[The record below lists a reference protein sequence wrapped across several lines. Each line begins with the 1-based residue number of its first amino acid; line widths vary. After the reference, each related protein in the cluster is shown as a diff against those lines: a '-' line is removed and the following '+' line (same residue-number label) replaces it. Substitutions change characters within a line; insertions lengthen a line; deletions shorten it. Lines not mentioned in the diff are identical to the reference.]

1 MKKRKAFILLIAAL
15 AMIVSGAM
23 LGCSGKPEIVFA
35 DEGTNLTYVSDGD
48 YYFADFGTPVV
59 LPKTEVRKGETVLDA
74 TVDIVVTDNGDR
86 RVPLMGLA
94 FSPAKNAEYKIVFSS
109 EGSGAASKTIS
120 VRCAD
125 VKGPSATFGTV
136 RTGAVAG
143 DVISLPKF
151 MLDDPSGVDETKT
164 SVSVSGPSGTVS
176 ISTSDGEKQSVTA
189 VTGEETFT
197 VTEIGKYVISIK
209 TADKLGNEKIH
220 TIDVIATE
228 AYVDEDAPE
237 TTLFAFD
244 DRGYE
249 RLVYLDEGEANFA
262 VATSDLPAGGKTDG
276 MLKIDVPEDKSARL
290 FFNGFKNI
298 NADTD
303 NVGEIRF
310 NIYSTGILADFTVY
324 GADGKTVLLTKK
336 YRRAGWNEFSFN
348 ARTVL
353 GWTGE
358 FEDFYISFACEDAVS
373 VYIDEIGYEKL
384 FKDTVLGENVLA
396 DFDEAGYI
404 GLVSQNGYSNTAQF
418 EIVQKADVAA
428 EIAGGMTGGA
438 LKVTAD
444 ASMEGF
450 KVLFDKPVAVSDL
463 GSLTVRMYFD
473 KNADLGRIYENS
485 RWGFITE
492 KGAETGAMWGDRF
505 SGVVPREGWFD
516 YRFSGANVTRLIS
529 AKGGASAI
537 GFYFAFVET
546 SSFKTDF
553 YVDEISYT
561 DKYDPTSDVDYKP
574 FDDGKQLYKIIET
587 DADFGILDNIGT
599 TNLTHPAAYPSVS
612 RGEYG
617 GAPALAF
624 AKNSAYVGAIY
635 TLPQVLT
642 FYNDKGVMDKG
653 SLWTAIAFE
662 GSEYQKAS
670 ARISFVGGNDSFT
683 FGSFG
688 AGINYLPVPF
698 ESIMSAGVNSI
709 GGINLGV
716 SGGAYKFLGF
726 YYDLAVTE
734 ALPETGTTE
743 VYNGETITKI
753 ADTVG
758 DKYLAAFRRSGYT
771 DKTGSYSV
779 LPAIASAENGE
790 KLTFAAGRNAGAEF
804 TIKDFRLGS
813 KNGSRV
819 GNRLYIEVDFPA
831 AATGT
836 LTYGVK
842 TANGKYVTAEI
853 SDPTAGAHKLELF
866 VPDILDVNYFMRSV
880 LFAGS
885 FETETAFTVRK
896 IYIDEYRELLGTPAA
911 ALRGGESGA
920 SIVWNAVEGA
930 TKYAVTNSGGTTE
943 EIAATSI
950 KVTQAGLYTVQALS
964 DTLYSKKS
972 TVYGEP
978 NYGKLDLT
986 AGGYILGEFDAKG
999 ADRNWTAYVGPVPW
1013 GTNQTPI
1020 IGTGSATNGTMT
1032 AQGVTV
1038 KALDDANWAAA
1049 YYALPETVK
1058 VRDAYTIGFNI
1069 LTPDPWGNCQFNNE
1083 IFGVRIG
1090 GVYYFAG
1097 AGNAFWRSGSKKGSE
1112 IVFGAEKDFTANYI
1126 GNSNSPVMRVQIVI
1140 SALGLP
1146 AGSENA
1152 EIEGVFYGLK
1162 KANTVYVDSIF
1173 YTVDG
1178 GNAEIKYDG
1187 APVKDKYYTNETF
1200 DFTRF
1205 TAAVNGGT
1213 QSAFKFTATK
1223 DGQPFAI
1230 PSGETTLEAGE
1241 YTITAIDRASA
1252 VAGSGLVS
1260 FTVAPPQ
1267 SGTLAVSYGKA
1278 DIFVNETF
1286 DMSALAVT
1294 GGKEGMTYEYVI
1306 TLPSGDTAQ
1315 LTDGY
1320 ALASGGKYTVTV
1332 TGRLRGY
1339 VYVGS
1344 CEITVASAQTVELS
1358 IPYGGATELS
1368 TGDTLNKS
1376 DFTPSFVG
1384 ETRSY
1389 NLVIEYNGTQT
1400 DFSSDSFA
1408 LADSGVYKVIAI
1420 VTERG
1425 FEGSAEITLTVYTS
1439 VADLAIE
1446 RNGIAITAFTTS
1458 KDKTYD
1464 LTKFAATSSV
1474 AGASDG
1480 VKWTISDGTAV
1491 TPLDMT
1497 NKSFAFGKNGTF
1509 TIKAAPDE
1517 TLYFKGNA
1525 AEIVVT
1531 VEDIKFN
1538 VADGDKTILAD
1549 FSNEGYNLK
1558 FTNVTADFGTFY
1570 EKSALRFKTS
1580 VAWNENGV
1588 KYTFPQA
1595 ITLKRGDKLVVEY
1608 YKDVTNKDHVMY
1620 ANFASKSSI
1629 FSVSLNKTWFGGT
1642 VFFATSDFALD
1653 SILIN
1658 YNTANAVGAI
1668 SRIFIEKADLS
1679 DLPDGE
1685 TLVTGGIKRNTADWG
1700 RDTDTVPLQSPV
1712 TLTRNSIIG
1721 IKFRT
1726 KTTENLYIGINDLL
1740 GTKNGELASLG
1751 IGVLSAPTV
1760 VSVALSDTKF
1770 DKLFASSDTVEMETL
1785 RLGSYEDGQ
1794 ASKLLDVEW
1803 VSVRNIDYDN
1813 TVLIRNT
1820 RWSATAGTIY
1830 GQTGTGTWPT
1840 DILGGN
1846 TRTIN
1851 KNGKLLFCINTST
1864 NDSVTV
1870 YPNEANPGVN
1880 GYSIKRE
1887 ERGYAVVEIDISA
1900 VEKWAASFDENGE
1913 LTLTKL
1919 IIQLAPSSTN
1929 PNKVSINWIAYVPPA
1944 TE

>member
-59 LPKTEVRKGETVLDA
+59 LPKTQVRKGETVLDA
-74 TVDIVVTDNGDR
+74 TVDIVVTDSGDR

-94 FSPAKNAEYKIVFSS
+94 FSPAKNAKYKIVFSS

-164 SVSVSGPSGTVS
+164 SVSVSGPSGAVA
-176 ISTSDGEKQSVTA
+176 ISTPDGEKQSVTA

-262 VATSDLPAGGKTDG
+262 VATSDLPSGGKTDG

-358 FEDFYISFACEDAVS
+358 FEDCYISFACEDAVS
-373 VYIDEIGYEKL
+373 VYIDEISYEKL

-428 EIAGGMTGGA
+428 EISGGMTGGA

-450 KVLFDKPVAVSDL
+450 KVLFDKPVAVSEL

-473 KNADLGRIYENS
+473 KNADLDRIYENS

-516 YRFSGANVTRLIS
+516 YRFSGANVMRLIS

-612 RGEYG
+612 CGEYD
-617 GAPALAF
+617 GAPALGF

-642 FYNDKGVMDKG
+642 FYNDKGVMDKS

-670 ARISFVGGNDSFT
+670 ARISFVGGNASFR

-698 ESIMSAGVNSI
+698 DSIMSAGVNSI
-709 GGINLGV
+709 GGISLGV

-734 ALPETGTTE
+734 ALPETRTTE

-790 KLTFAAGRNAGAEF
+790 KLTFAAGTNAGAEF

-866 VPDILDVNYFMRSV
+866 VPDILDVSYFMRSV

-911 ALRGGESGA
+911 VLRGGESGA

-930 TKYAVTNSGGTTE
+930 TKYAVTNPGGTTE
-943 EIAATSI
+943 EITDTSI
-950 KVTQAGLYTVQALS
+950 KVAQAGLYTVQALS
-964 DTLYSKKS
+964 DTLYGNEA
-972 TVYGEP
+972 TIYGEP

-999 ADRNWTAYVGPVPW
+999 ADRNWTTYVGPVPW

-1058 VRDAYTIGFNI
+1058 VGDAYTIGFNVF
-1069 LTPDPWGNCQFNNE
+1069 TACKDNWGNCQFNNE

-1090 GVYYFAG
+1090 GVNYLA
-1097 AGNAFWRSGSKKGSE
+1097 AKGNAFWRKGTKRGSE
-1112 IVFGAEKDFTANYI
+1112 IVYSAETDFTTNYI

-1162 KANTVYVDSIF
+1162 KKNTVYVDSIF

-1178 GNAEIKYDG
+1178 GTAEIKYDG

-1241 YTITAIDRASA
+1241 YTINATDRASA
-1252 VAGSGLVS
+1252 IAGSGSVS

-1278 DIFVNETF
+1278 DVFVNETF
-1286 DMSALAVT
+1286 DMNLLEVS
-1294 GGKEGMTYEYVI
+1294 GGKEGMTYDYVI
-1306 TLPSGDTAQ
+1306 TLPSGVTAS

-1320 ALASGGKYTVTV
+1320 SLASGGKYTVTV

-1344 CEITVASAQTVELS
+1344 CEITVAPPQT
-1358 IPYGGATELS
+1358 G
-1368 TGDTLNKS
+1368 TLAVSYDK
-1376 DFTPSFVG
+1376 TVIIVG
-1384 ETRSY
+1384 ETFDTS
-1389 NLVIEYNGTQT
+1389 LLEV
-1400 DFSSDSFA
+1400 
-1408 LADSGVYKVIAI
+1408 SGG
-1420 VTERG
+1420 E
-1425 FEGSAEITLTVYTS
+1425 EGMTYDYEITLPSGDTVQLTDGYAFASSGKYTITVTGRLRGYLYVGSCDITVYDLLDTPKVSLKGS
-1439 VADLAIE
+1439 V
-1446 RNGIAITAFTTS
+1446 S
-1458 KDKTYD
+1458 
-1464 LTKFAATSSV
+1464 
-1474 AGASDG
+1474 GASIVWNAVEG
-1480 VKWTISDGTAV
+1480 ATKYAV
-1491 TPLDMT
+1491 TNP
-1497 NKSFAFGKNGTF
+1497 
-1509 TIKAAPDE
+1509 
-1517 TLYFKGNA
+1517 
-1525 AEIVVT
+1525 
-1531 VEDIKFN
+1531 
-1538 VADGDKTILAD
+1538 
-1549 FSNEGYNLK
+1549 
-1558 FTNVTADFGTFY
+1558 
-1570 EKSALRFKTS
+1570 
-1580 VAWNENGV
+1580 
-1588 KYTFPQA
+1588 
-1595 ITLKRGDKLVVEY
+1595 
-1608 YKDVTNKDHVMY
+1608 
-1620 ANFASKSSI
+1620 
-1629 FSVSLNKTWFGGT
+1629 GGT
-1642 VFFATSDFALD
+1642 TEE
-1653 SILIN
+1653 I
-1658 YNTANAVGAI
+1658 
-1668 SRIFIEKADLS
+1668 
-1679 DLPDGE
+1679 
-1685 TLVTGGIKRNTADWG
+1685 
-1700 RDTDTVPLQSPV
+1700 TDT
-1712 TLTRNSIIG
+1712 SIKVAQAG
-1721 IKFRT
+1721 
-1726 KTTENLYIGINDLL
+1726 LY
-1740 GTKNGELASLG
+1740 
-1751 IGVLSAPTV
+1751 TV
-1760 VSVALSDTKF
+1760 QALSDT
-1770 DKLFASSDTVEMETL
+1770 LYGNEA
-1785 RLGSYEDGQ
+1785 
-1794 ASKLLDVEW
+1794 
-1803 VSVRNIDYDN
+1803 
-1813 TVLIRNT
+1813 
-1820 RWSATAGTIY
+1820 TIY
-1830 GQTGTGTWPT
+1830 GEPNYGKLDLTAGGY
-1840 DILGGN
+1840 ILGEFDAKGADRN
-1846 TRTIN
+1846 WTAYVGSVPWGTNATPSIGTATAN
-1851 KNGKLLFCINTST
+1851 SGSMTATGISITST
-1864 NDSVTV
+1864 GDSSWAAGYYALPETVKVGDVYTIGFNVFTACKDSWGNCQYNNEIFGVRIGGVNYLAAKGNAFWRKGTQSGSEIVYGTETDFTAKYIGNSNNPVLRVQIVLSSLGLPSGSENAEIEGVFYGLKKKNTVYVDSVFYT
-1870 YPNEANPGVN
+1870 VN
-1880 GYSIKRE
+1880 GGNAEIKYGGEPLKENYYTNEMFDFSLLTASIPGSTQSAFKFTVTKDGQPFTIPSGETTLEAGKYTITATDR
-1887 ERGYAVVEIDISA
+1887 ASA
-1900 VEKWAASFDENGE
+1900 VAGSGSVSF
-1913 LTLTKL
+1913 KV
-1919 IIQLAPSSTN
+1919 IAP
-1929 PNKVSINWIAYVPPA
+1929 
-1944 TE
+1944 

>member
-1 MKKRKAFILLIAAL
+1 M
-15 AMIVSGAM
+15 
-23 LGCSGKPEIVFA
+23 
-35 DEGTNLTYVSDGD
+35 
-48 YYFADFGTPVV
+48 
-59 LPKTEVRKGETVLDA
+59 
-74 TVDIVVTDNGDR
+74 
-86 RVPLMGLA
+86 
-94 FSPAKNAEYKIVFSS
+94 
-109 EGSGAASKTIS
+109 
-120 VRCAD
+120 
-125 VKGPSATFGTV
+125 
-136 RTGAVAG
+136 
-143 DVISLPKF
+143 
-151 MLDDPSGVDETKT
+151 
-164 SVSVSGPSGTVS
+164 
-176 ISTSDGEKQSVTA
+176 
-189 VTGEETFT
+189 
-197 VTEIGKYVISIK
+197 
-209 TADKLGNEKIH
+209 
-220 TIDVIATE
+220 
-228 AYVDEDAPE
+228 
-237 TTLFAFD
+237 
-244 DRGYE
+244 
-249 RLVYLDEGEANFA
+249 
-262 VATSDLPAGGKTDG
+262 
-276 MLKIDVPEDKSARL
+276 
-290 FFNGFKNI
+290 
-298 NADTD
+298 
-303 NVGEIRF
+303 
-310 NIYSTGILADFTVY
+310 
-324 GADGKTVLLTKK
+324 
-336 YRRAGWNEFSFN
+336 
-348 ARTVL
+348 
-353 GWTGE
+353 
-358 FEDFYISFACEDAVS
+358 
-373 VYIDEIGYEKL
+373 
-384 FKDTVLGENVLA
+384 
-396 DFDEAGYI
+396 
-404 GLVSQNGYSNTAQF
+404 
-418 EIVQKADVAA
+418 QKADVAA

-450 KVLFDKPVAVSDL
+450 KVLFDKPVAVSEL
-463 GSLTVRMYFD
+463 GSLTVRMHFD
-473 KNADLGRIYENS
+473 KNADLDRIYENS

-624 AKNSAYVGAIY
+624 AKNGAYVGAIY

-698 ESIMSAGVNSI
+698 DSIMSAGVNSI
-709 GGINLGV
+709 GGISFGV

-813 KNGSRV
+813 KSGSRV

-930 TKYAVTNSGGTTE
+930 TKYAVTNPGGTTE

-999 ADRNWTAYVGPVPW
+999 ADRNWTTYVGSVPW

-1090 GVYYFAG
+1090 GVNYLA
-1097 AGNAFWRSGSKKGSE
+1097 AKGNAFWRKGTKRGSE
-1112 IVFGAEKDFTANYI
+1112 IVYSAETDFTTNYI

-1162 KANTVYVDSIF
+1162 KKNTVYVDSIF

-1241 YTITAIDRASA
+1241 YTITATDRASA
-1252 VAGSGLVS
+1252 VAGSGSVS

-1306 TLPSGDTAQ
+1306 TLPSGVTAS

-1332 TGRLRGY
+1332 TGKLRGY

-1344 CEITVASAQTVELS
+1344 FEITVASAQTVELS
-1358 IPYGGATELS
+1358 IPYDGATELS

-1384 ETRSY
+1384 EAREY
-1389 NLVIEYNGTQT
+1389 KLVVEYNGTQT

-1408 LADSGVYKVIAI
+1408 LADSGVYKVKAI

-1425 FEGSAEITLTVYTS
+1425 FEGSAEITLTVYTPVS
-1439 VADLAIE
+1439 DLAIE

-1464 LTKFAATSSV
+1464 LTKFAATSAV
-1474 AGASDG
+1474 AGAPDG
-1480 VKWTISDGTAV
+1480 VKWTISDGTTV

-1517 TLYFKGNA
+1517 TLYFKGAA
-1525 AEIVVT
+1525 AEIAVT

-1549 FSNEGYNLK
+1549 FTNEGYNLK

-1580 VAWNENGV
+1580 MAWGENGV

-1620 ANFASKSSI
+1620 ANFASKSST
-1629 FSVSLNKTWFGGT
+1629 FSVSQNKTWFGST

-1668 SRIFIEKADLS
+1668 SRIYIEKADLS

-1685 TLVTGGIKRNTADWG
+1685 TLVTGGIKRNPAAWSTETFD
-1700 RDTDTVPLQSPV
+1700 VKLQSPV
-1712 TLTRNSIIG
+1712 PLTRNSIIG

-1726 KTTENLYIGINDLL
+1726 KTTENLYIGINNLL
-1740 GTKNGELASLG
+1740 GTKNGELVSLG
-1751 IGVLSAPTV
+1751 TGKLSAPTV

-1770 DKLFASSDTVEMETL
+1770 DKLFASSDTVEMTSL
-1785 RLGSYEDGQ
+1785 RLGSYGGT
-1794 ASKLLDVEW
+1794 ASQILDVEW

-1813 TVLIRNT
+1813 AVLIRNT
-1820 RWSATAGTIY
+1820 RWSATAGTAY

-1851 KNGKLLFCINTST
+1851 KNGKLLFCMNTST
-1864 NDSVTV
+1864 NDSVYV
-1870 YPNEANPGVN
+1870 YLNEQVSGNS
-1880 GYSIKRE
+1880 YTIKRE
-1887 ERGYAVVEIDISA
+1887 ERGYAIVEIDISA
-1900 VEKWAASFDENGE
+1900 VEKWTALFDENGE

>member
-59 LPKTEVRKGETVLDA
+59 LPKTQVRKGETVLDA
-74 TVDIVVTDNGDR
+74 TVDIVVTDSGDR

-125 VKGPSATFGTV
+125 VKGPEATFGTV

-228 AYVDEDAPE
+228 AYIDEDAPE

-244 DRGYE
+244 DRSYE

-418 EIVQKADVAA
+418 EIVQKADVTA

-450 KVLFDKPVAVSDL
+450 KVLFDRPVAVSEL
-463 GSLTVRMYFD
+463 GSLTVRMYFN
-473 KNADLGRIYENS
+473 KNADLDRIYENS

-516 YRFSGANVTRLIS
+516 YRFSGANVMRLIS

-930 TKYAVTNSGGTTE
+930 TKYVVVKPDGNTE

-972 TVYGEP
+972 TMYGEP

-999 ADRNWTAYVGPVPW
+999 ADRNWTTYVGSVPW
-1013 GTNQTPI
+1013 GTSQTPI

-1090 GVYYFAG
+1090 GVNYLA
-1097 AGNAFWRSGSKKGSE
+1097 AKGNAFWRKGTKRGSE
-1112 IVFGAEKDFTANYI
+1112 IVYSAETDFTTNYI

-1162 KANTVYVDSIF
+1162 KKNTVYVDSIF

-1241 YTITAIDRASA
+1241 YTITATDRASA
-1252 VAGSGLVS
+1252 VAGSGSVS

-1286 DMSALAVT
+1286 DMSSLAVT

-1751 IGVLSAPTV
+1751 TGVLSAPTV

-1785 RLGSYEDGQ
+1785 RLGSYENDQ

-1803 VSVRNIDYDN
+1803 VSVSNIDYDN
-1813 TVLIRNT
+1813 AVLIRNT
-1820 RWSATAGTIY
+1820 RWSATAGTAY

-1919 IIQLAPSSTN
+1919 IIQLAPSSN
-1929 PNKVSINWIAYVPPA
+1929 PNEVSINWIAYVPPA

>member
-1 MKKRKAFILLIAAL
+1 
-15 AMIVSGAM
+15 
-23 LGCSGKPEIVFA
+23 
-35 DEGTNLTYVSDGD
+35 
-48 YYFADFGTPVV
+48 
-59 LPKTEVRKGETVLDA
+59 
-74 TVDIVVTDNGDR
+74 
-86 RVPLMGLA
+86 
-94 FSPAKNAEYKIVFSS
+94 
-109 EGSGAASKTIS
+109 
-120 VRCAD
+120 
-125 VKGPSATFGTV
+125 
-136 RTGAVAG
+136 
-143 DVISLPKF
+143 
-151 MLDDPSGVDETKT
+151 
-164 SVSVSGPSGTVS
+164 
-176 ISTSDGEKQSVTA
+176 
-189 VTGEETFT
+189 
-197 VTEIGKYVISIK
+197 
-209 TADKLGNEKIH
+209 
-220 TIDVIATE
+220 
-228 AYVDEDAPE
+228 
-237 TTLFAFD
+237 
-244 DRGYE
+244 
-249 RLVYLDEGEANFA
+249 
-262 VATSDLPAGGKTDG
+262 
-276 MLKIDVPEDKSARL
+276 
-290 FFNGFKNI
+290 
-298 NADTD
+298 
-303 NVGEIRF
+303 
-310 NIYSTGILADFTVY
+310 
-324 GADGKTVLLTKK
+324 
-336 YRRAGWNEFSFN
+336 
-348 ARTVL
+348 
-353 GWTGE
+353 
-358 FEDFYISFACEDAVS
+358 
-373 VYIDEIGYEKL
+373 
-384 FKDTVLGENVLA
+384 
-396 DFDEAGYI
+396 
-404 GLVSQNGYSNTAQF
+404 
-418 EIVQKADVAA
+418 
-428 EIAGGMTGGA
+428 
-438 LKVTAD
+438 
-444 ASMEGF
+444 
-450 KVLFDKPVAVSDL
+450 
-463 GSLTVRMYFD
+463 
-473 KNADLGRIYENS
+473 
-485 RWGFITE
+485 
-492 KGAETGAMWGDRF
+492 
-505 SGVVPREGWFD
+505 
-516 YRFSGANVTRLIS
+516 
-529 AKGGASAI
+529 
-537 GFYFAFVET
+537 
-546 SSFKTDF
+546 
-553 YVDEISYT
+553 
-561 DKYDPTSDVDYKP
+561 
-574 FDDGKQLYKIIET
+574 
-587 DADFGILDNIGT
+587 
-599 TNLTHPAAYPSVS
+599 
-612 RGEYG
+612 
-617 GAPALAF
+617 
-624 AKNSAYVGAIY
+624 
-635 TLPQVLT
+635 
-642 FYNDKGVMDKG
+642 
-653 SLWTAIAFE
+653 
-662 GSEYQKAS
+662 
-670 ARISFVGGNDSFT
+670 
-683 FGSFG
+683 
-688 AGINYLPVPF
+688 
-698 ESIMSAGVNSI
+698 
-709 GGINLGV
+709 
-716 SGGAYKFLGF
+716 
-726 YYDLAVTE
+726 
-734 ALPETGTTE
+734 
-743 VYNGETITKI
+743 
-753 ADTVG
+753 
-758 DKYLAAFRRSGYT
+758 
-771 DKTGSYSV
+771 
-779 LPAIASAENGE
+779 
-790 KLTFAAGRNAGAEF
+790 
-804 TIKDFRLGS
+804 
-813 KNGSRV
+813 
-819 GNRLYIEVDFPA
+819 
-831 AATGT
+831 
-836 LTYGVK
+836 
-842 TANGKYVTAEI
+842 
-853 SDPTAGAHKLELF
+853 
-866 VPDILDVNYFMRSV
+866 
-880 LFAGS
+880 
-885 FETETAFTVRK
+885 
-896 IYIDEYRELLGTPAA
+896 
-911 ALRGGESGA
+911 
-920 SIVWNAVEGA
+920 
-930 TKYAVTNSGGTTE
+930 
-943 EIAATSI
+943 
-950 KVTQAGLYTVQALS
+950 
-964 DTLYSKKS
+964 
-972 TVYGEP
+972 
-978 NYGKLDLT
+978 
-986 AGGYILGEFDAKG
+986 
-999 ADRNWTAYVGPVPW
+999 
-1013 GTNQTPI
+1013 
-1020 IGTGSATNGTMT
+1020 
-1032 AQGVTV
+1032 
-1038 KALDDANWAAA
+1038 
-1049 YYALPETVK
+1049 
-1058 VRDAYTIGFNI
+1058 
-1069 LTPDPWGNCQFNNE
+1069 
-1083 IFGVRIG
+1083 
-1090 GVYYFAG
+1090 
-1097 AGNAFWRSGSKKGSE
+1097 
-1112 IVFGAEKDFTANYI
+1112 
-1126 GNSNSPVMRVQIVI
+1126 
-1140 SALGLP
+1140 
-1146 AGSENA
+1146 
-1152 EIEGVFYGLK
+1152 
-1162 KANTVYVDSIF
+1162 
-1173 YTVDG
+1173 
-1178 GNAEIKYDG
+1178 
-1187 APVKDKYYTNETF
+1187 
-1200 DFTRF
+1200 
-1205 TAAVNGGT
+1205 
-1213 QSAFKFTATK
+1213 
-1223 DGQPFAI
+1223 
-1230 PSGETTLEAGE
+1230 
-1241 YTITAIDRASA
+1241 
-1252 VAGSGLVS
+1252 
-1260 FTVAPPQ
+1260 
-1267 SGTLAVSYGKA
+1267 
-1278 DIFVNETF
+1278 
-1286 DMSALAVT
+1286 MSALSVS

-1751 IGVLSAPTV
+1751 TGVLSAPTV

-1785 RLGSYEDGQ
+1785 RLGSYENGQ

-1813 TVLIRNT
+1813 AVLIRNT
-1820 RWSATAGTIY
+1820 RWSATAGTAY

-1919 IIQLAPSSTN
+1919 IIQLAPSSN
-1929 PNKVSINWIAYVPPA
+1929 PNEVSINWIAYVPPA

>member
-59 LPKTEVRKGETVLDA
+59 LPKTQVRKGETVLDA
-74 TVDIVVTDNGDR
+74 TVDIVVTDSGDR

-125 VKGPSATFGTV
+125 VKGPEATFGTV

-164 SVSVSGPSGTVS
+164 SVSVSGPSGAVA
-176 ISTSDGEKQSVTA
+176 ISTPDGEKQSVTA

-228 AYVDEDAPE
+228 AYVDKDAPE

-262 VATSDLPAGGKTDG
+262 VATSDLPSGGKAGG

-373 VYIDEIGYEKL
+373 VYIDEISYEKL

-450 KVLFDKPVAVSDL
+450 KVLFDKPVAVSEL

-473 KNADLGRIYENS
+473 KNADLDRIYENS

-516 YRFSGANVTRLIS
+516 YRFSGANVMRLIS

-561 DKYDPTSDVDYKP
+561 DKYDPTSDVDYKS

-624 AKNSAYVGAIY
+624 AKNGAYVGATY

-698 ESIMSAGVNSI
+698 DSIMSAGVNSI
-709 GGINLGV
+709 GGISFGV

-790 KLTFAAGRNAGAEF
+790 KLTFAAGTNAGAEF
-804 TIKDFRLGS
+804 TIKDFRLSS

-930 TKYAVTNSGGTTE
+930 TKYAVTNPGGTTE

-1090 GVYYFAG
+1090 GVNYLA
-1097 AGNAFWRSGSKKGSE
+1097 AKGNAFWRSGSKKGSE

-1162 KANTVYVDSIF
+1162 KKNTVYVDSIF

-1286 DMSALAVT
+1286 DMSSLAVT

-1740 GTKNGELASLG
+1740 GTKHGELASLG

-1813 TVLIRNT
+1813 AVLIRNT
-1820 RWSATAGTIY
+1820 RWSATAGTAY

-1919 IIQLAPSSTN
+1919 IIQLAPSSN
-1929 PNKVSINWIAYVPPA
+1929 PNEVSINWIAYVPPA

>member
-59 LPKTEVRKGETVLDA
+59 LPKTQVRKGETVLDA
-74 TVDIVVTDNGDR
+74 TVDIVVTDSGDR

-176 ISTSDGEKQSVTA
+176 ISTPDGEKQSVTA

-197 VTEIGKYVISIK
+197 VTEIGKYVISGK
-209 TADKLGNEKIH
+209 AGAKLGNEKIH

-262 VATSDLPAGGKTDG
+262 VATSDLPSGGKAGG

-303 NVGEIRF
+303 NVGAIRF

-373 VYIDEIGYEKL
+373 VYIDEISYEKL

-450 KVLFDKPVAVSDL
+450 KVLFDKPVAVSEL

-473 KNADLGRIYENS
+473 KNADLDRIYENS

-624 AKNSAYVGAIY
+624 AKNGAYVGAIY

-698 ESIMSAGVNSI
+698 DSIMSAGVNSI
-709 GGINLGV
+709 GGISFGV

-813 KNGSRV
+813 KSGSRV

-930 TKYAVTNSGGTTE
+930 TKYAVTNPGGTTE

-1090 GVYYFAG
+1090 GVNYLA
-1097 AGNAFWRSGSKKGSE
+1097 AKGNAFWRKGTKRGSE
-1112 IVFGAEKDFTANYI
+1112 IVYSAETDFTTNYI

-1162 KANTVYVDSIF
+1162 KKNTVYVDSIF

-1241 YTITAIDRASA
+1241 YTITATDRASA
-1252 VAGSGLVS
+1252 VAGSGSVS

-1286 DMSALAVT
+1286 DMSSLAVT

-1339 VYVGS
+1339 VYVSS

-1751 IGVLSAPTV
+1751 TGVLSAPTV

-1785 RLGSYEDGQ
+1785 RLGSYENGQ

-1813 TVLIRNT
+1813 AVLIRNT
-1820 RWSATAGTIY
+1820 RWSATAGTAY

-1851 KNGKLLFCINTST
+1851 KNGKLLFCMNTST

-1919 IIQLAPSSTN
+1919 IIQLAPSSN
-1929 PNKVSINWIAYVPPA
+1929 PNEVSINWIAYVPPA